1 MAEILE
7 VISLENLTASEAE
20 LEGDRLL
27 AANHQQEAL
36 EFFQHALKFFESQ
49 SLIPQLAN
57 IYLKIGNLYD
67 SIHDTE
73 NALFNFM
80 ESLKLVTSVN
90 NERELIRLKIK
101 IGHFYQSI
109 YQFANSYEYFNDA
122 LNAALKINDAK
133 LIQEGHYNIGNC
145 LNWMEDHKNAFSHLE
160 KSAAIESS
168 DDLIGKKIYGSTA
181 ILLYKMKDYKRSL
194 DYFNTALE
202 LNDKTNKDISFR
214 ASILKSMGYAFFL
227 TGNLSEALRCLD
239 EALDIALKL
248 GQKNTIAIIH
258 EHYAIIYESSGDYQ
272 KALEHLKKNKE
283 FEGIIVNENIKFKTR
298 ELQKKFDISE
308 SQKEKEIFRL
318 KNIDLVNAND
328 EISRQKIEL
337 EEKNRNITDSI
348 FYAGRLQKAI
358 LPPENILNKYFAE
371 AFIFFQPKDI
381 VSGDFYW
388 FSGKNEQFVL
398 AAVDCTGHGVPGA
411 LMSMMGNNFL
421 SSIVETEGKTNPA
434 EILQEMNKRTKASLQ
449 NKEASVTANDG
460 MDLALCS
467 IDFKNQTLYF
477 AGAYRPLVFIRD
489 GQLNE
494 LKGDK
499 HSIGGISEFDTTFT
513 LHQLNIQKGDTFYI
527 YTDGYADQFGGH
539 KNRKYMAGKLKE
551 FLLEISSKDM
561 SDQQQLLSENHFNWR
576 GDNEQ
581 VDDLLVIGFR
591 F

>member
-1 MAEILE
+1 MAEITE
-7 VISLENLTASEAE
+7 VKSSENLSAAEAE
-20 LEGDRLL
+20 KEGDRLL
-27 AANHQQEAL
+27 AENHQQQAL
-36 EFFQHALKFFESQ
+36 EYFQHALKLFEAQ
-49 SLIPQLAN
+49 AQTTQLAN

-80 ESLKLVTSVN
+80 ESLKLVTSVKD
-90 NERELIRLKIK
+90 EHEIIRLKIK

-122 LNAALKINDAK
+122 LNAALKINDSK
-133 LIQEGHYNIGNC
+133 LIQEGHYNLGNC
-145 LNWMEDHKNAFSHLE
+145 LNWMEDHNNAFLHLE
-160 KSAAIESS
+160 KAAAIKTS
-168 DDLIGKKIYGSTA
+168 DDLIEKRIYGSTA
-181 ILLYKMKDYKRSL
+181 ILLYKMKDYQRSL
-194 DYFNTALE
+194 DYFKTALE

-227 TGNLSEALRCLD
+227 TGKLNEALECLD
-239 EALDIALKL
+239 EALKIALKL
-248 GQKNTIAIIH
+248 EQKNTIAIIH

-337 EEKNRNITDSI
+337 EEKNRSITDSI

-358 LPPENILNKYFAE
+358 LPPENLLNKYFTE

-388 FSGKNEQFVL
+388 FSGKNERFIL

-467 IDFKNQTLYF
+467 IDFINNTLYYS
-477 AGAYRPLVFIRD
+477 GAYRPLVFIRN

-494 LKGDK
+494 LKADK
-499 HSIGGISEFDTTFT
+499 HSIGGISELDTAFT
-513 LHQLNIQKGDTFYI
+513 LHELNIQKGDTFYI
-527 YTDGYADQFGGH
+527 YSDGYADQFGGY

-551 FLLEISSKDM
+551 FLLEISSKEM
-561 SDQQQLLSENHFNWR
+561 SEQQQLLSKNHFNWR

>member
-1 MAEILE
+1 MAEINELKP
-7 VISLENLTASEAE
+7 VENLSAAEAE
-20 LEGDRLL
+20 KEGDRLITE
-27 AANHQQEAL
+27 NKQKEAL
-36 EFFQHALKFFESQ
+36 EYYQHALILYRNHSKKSAETRIF
-49 SLIPQLAN
+49 LN
-57 IYLKIGNLYD
+57 IGQLYD
-67 SIHDTE
+67 SVHDTE
-73 NALFNFM
+73 NALANYLEGRNLALSIGDDKSLISFN
-80 ESLKLVTSVN
+80 N
-90 NERELIRLKIK
+90 K
-101 IGHFYQSI
+101 IGVFYQSL
-109 YQFANSYEYFNDA
+109 YQFANAHEYFSG
-122 LNAALKINDAK
+122 ALKVAEKIKDTE
-133 LIQEGHYNIGNC
+133 LMQLCHYNLGNC
-145 LNWMEDHKNAFSHLE
+145 LNWMEQLEDAFMELKKALTLNKENHALV
-160 KSAAIESS
+160 
-168 DDLIGKKIYGSTA
+168 KKILGSTG
-181 ILLYKMKDYKRSL
+181 ILLYKMKDYQKSL
-194 DYFNTALE
+194 TYLNEAIE
-202 LNDKTNKDISFR
+202 LNDKTDKDILFR
-214 ASILKSMGYAFFL
+214 GNVLKSTGYVYFL
-227 TGNLSEALRCLD
+227 IGNISEALKCLD
-239 EALDIALKL
+239 EAEPLIRQINMPSVSAV
-248 GQKNTIAIIH
+248 IH
-258 EHYAIIYESSGDYQ
+258 ENYSFIYEKTGDYQ
-272 KALEHLKKNKE
+272 KALEHLKIKNQYE
-283 FEGIIVNENIKFKTR
+283 DILVNENVKLKTR
-298 ELQKKFDISE
+298 ELQKRFDIAE

-318 KNIDLVNAND
+318 KNVDLAQANE

-388 FSGKNEQFVL
+388 FSGKNEHFVL

-467 IDFKNQTLYF
+467 IDFKYETLYYS
-477 AGAYRPLVFIRD
+477 GAYRPLVFISD
-489 GQLNE
+489 GELKE

-499 HSIGGISEFDTTFT
+499 HSIGGISEFDTVFT
-513 LHQLNIQKGDTFYI
+513 LHEVRIKKGDTFYI
-527 YTDGYADQFGGH
+527 YSDGYADQFGGH

-561 SDQQQLLSENHFNWR
+561 SEQQQLLSENHFNWR

>member
-1 MAEILE
+1 M
-7 VISLENLTASEAE
+7 
-20 LEGDRLL
+20 
-27 AANHQQEAL
+27 
-36 EFFQHALKFFESQ
+36 
-49 SLIPQLAN
+49 
-57 IYLKIGNLYD
+57 
-67 SIHDTE
+67 
-73 NALFNFM
+73 
-80 ESLKLVTSVN
+80 
-90 NERELIRLKIK
+90 
-101 IGHFYQSI
+101 
-109 YQFANSYEYFNDA
+109 
-122 LNAALKINDAK
+122 
-133 LIQEGHYNIGNC
+133 
-145 LNWMEDHKNAFSHLE
+145 
-160 KSAAIESS
+160 
-168 DDLIGKKIYGSTA
+168 
-181 ILLYKMKDYKRSL
+181 
-194 DYFNTALE
+194 
-202 LNDKTNKDISFR
+202 
-214 ASILKSMGYAFFL
+214 
-227 TGNLSEALRCLD
+227 
-239 EALDIALKL
+239 
-248 GQKNTIAIIH
+248 
-258 EHYAIIYESSGDYQ
+258 
-272 KALEHLKKNKE
+272 EHLKKNKE

-358 LPPENILNKYFAE
+358 LPPENLLNKYFEE

-388 FSGKNEQFVL
+388 FSGKNEHFVL

-467 IDFKNQTLYF
+467 IDFKNNTLYYS
-477 AGAYRPLVFIRD
+477 GAYRPLVFIRN
-489 GQLNE
+489 GQLSE
-494 LKGDK
+494 IKADK

-527 YTDGYADQFGGH
+527 YSDGYADQFGGH

-551 FLLEISSKDM
+551 FLVEISAKPM
-561 SDQQQLLSENHFNWR
+561 NEQQQLLAVNHYNWR
-576 GDNEQ
+576 GANEQ